1 MGMPLKAI
9 CGPFCKAN
17 IYWVAE
23 ECYDGIIPGP
33 LGKEICY
40 NRANHPMLS
49 QKKLYRS
56 ALVNLLA
63 VRALL

>member
-1 MGMPLKAI
+1 MESL
-9 CGPFCKAN
+9 
-17 IYWVAE
+17 V
-23 ECYDGIIPGP
+23 P
-33 LGKEICY
+33 LGKKYATIELVVSS
-40 NRANHPMLS
+40 HPMLS

>member
-17 IYWVAE
+17 IFWVAE
-23 ECYDGIIPGP
+23 ERYDGIPGP

-40 NRANHPMLS
+40 NSASHPMLS